1 MENKQH
7 TTMRCAALISRR
19 HDPRLWPPFY
29 FHLTT
34 SRVALLSDG
43 GSWPTSARF
52 HHPQQTRKILLLL
65 LVRRVFRVSLLQ
77 RGRHLFTRVVRD
89 ADLKTVNDSCSTLL
103 RNIKCFRLFLSS
115 LSFCFVQWKEFSNL
129 VLSTADHCDRYVW
142 SCSSSSS
149 SGIGSD
155 LITRPPTATH
165 NRRARR
171 KNKILP
177 N

>member
-1 MENKQH
+1 MFIVGGKMENKQH

-103 RNIKCFRLFLSS
+103 RNIKCFRLFFVFSFFLLRSMKGVFQSGAVYCWS
-115 LSFCFVQWKEFSNL
+115 LRSLRLVVQQQQQW
-129 VLSTADHCDRYVW
+129 HR
-142 SCSSSSS
+142 
-149 SGIGSD
+149 IGSD
-155 LITRPPTATH
+155 HETPDSDA
-165 NRRARR
+165 
-171 KNKILP
+171 
-177 N
+177 